1 MAENGVTAMTG
12 VKRSLAFSRR
22 ELVKATS
29 TIDNSAHHYAAFA
42 SSCGVL
48 PRLVYDPAF
57 SNVTEKRYFQF
68 FRLQTTHNSNT
79 LIGSSRFWDRVVLQL
94 AHREPSI
101 KHAVLALS
109 ALHQCLDLR
118 DDDPA
123 KAAHLNFAERQ
134 HLKALAATK
143 TLVASTTEEDIDR
156 VLAACVVFI
165 CYEGIRGDYA
175 ASSTHIDSGRA
186 IVKAHSTRLRQG
198 TRRNDLVEIQQAL
211 ARYDLAALT
220 FQDTSAV
227 PVCVDEYYLDHPLFE
242 VPSEF
247 HSFSEAHSSYTDLGR
262 FIWIADIPAMV
273 RVSGELAWD
282 VKTYRMEMSKL
293 THQMD
298 LWLERFNEW
307 LQRNP
312 DASQDLSI
320 AMLMLM
326 HAAGTAAI
334 RAGEF
339 GKESRW
345 DAVQPLFAEVISL
358 AEQVVEGLG
367 QDGRYSSFSTEQGC
381 ASNNLVCC
389 CAPQNLTVLADVA
402 STFFAATRCRDPTI
416 RRSAI
421 KVLRRLPRQEGIWES
436 TGAAAIAQ
444 RWMEIEEE
452 DLPAVACASDVPE
465 GKRVFMVQTS
475 IDIDR
480 RSGNFQFHMTNP
492 GHDSSEPVI
501 KKEMVKW

>member
-1 MAENGVTAMTG
+1 MSYSSCQM
-12 VKRSLAFSRR
+12 SLAFSRR

-29 TIDNSAHHYAAFA
+29 TVDNSPHCAAFA
-42 SSCGVL
+42 SSYGVL

-68 FRLQTTHNSNT
+68 FRLQTTHNSNA

-109 ALHQCLDLR
+109 ALHQCLDLC

-134 HLKALAATK
+134 HLKALEATK

-198 TRRNDLVEIQQAL
+198 TRRNDLLEIQQAL

-220 FQDTSAV
+220 FQDTSAI
-227 PVCVDEYYLDHPLFE
+227 PVSVDEYYLDHPLFE

-247 HSFSEAHSSYTDLGR
+247 HSFSEAHALYTDLAR

-307 LQRNP
+307 LQRNQ

-339 GKESRW
+339 GEESRW
-345 DAVQPLFAEVISL
+345 DAVQPLFAEVIGF

-367 QDGRYSSFSTEQGC
+367 QDGRCSSFSTEQGY
-381 ASNNLVCC
+381 
-389 CAPQNLTVLADVA
+389 VA

-416 RRSAI
+416 RRRAI
-421 KVLRRLPRQEGIWES
+421 KVLRKLPRQEGIWES

-480 RSGNFQFHMTNP
+480 RSGNFQFHMTNA
-492 GHDSSEPVI
+492 GHDSSEPVV
-501 KKEMVKW
+501 KKETVRW